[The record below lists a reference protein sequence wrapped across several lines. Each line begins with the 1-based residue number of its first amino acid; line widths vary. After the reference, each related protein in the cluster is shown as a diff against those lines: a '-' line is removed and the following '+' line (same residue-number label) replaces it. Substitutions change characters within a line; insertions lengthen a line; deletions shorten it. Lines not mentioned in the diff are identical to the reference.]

1 MKTNNDK
8 HENTK
13 RLYEKPEVYT
23 IKLAAEEVLGFCSN
37 YSIADGCFVAGFC
50 DPGNQLVGLRCSN

>member
-1 MKTNNDK
+1 MIINDNK
-8 HENTK
+8 DENRK

-37 YSIADGCFVAGFC
+37 YSIADNCFVAGFC
-50 DPGNQLVGLRCSN
+50 DPGNQLTGLRCST